1 MVGAPERGAGLV
13 GEEDPGLGSVSLQ
26 NLRGLG
32 ADLTV
37 VILSM
42 VVLINN

>member
-1 MVGAPERGAGLV
+1 MVGAPERGAWLV

-32 ADLTV
+32 TDLTV
-37 VILSM
+37 MILSI
-42 VVLINN
+42 IN